1 MFFILQ
7 KYEQFNGCGWGGN
20 EEEKEK
26 RGKLEKKGGK
36 GGKRGNVFF
45 PLVCFTQENKQN
57 LFLKNMILF
66 SLKGIVKH
74 KG

>member
-1 MFFILQ
+1 MFFIFQ

-36 GGKRGNVFF
+36 GDKRGNVLF
-45 PLVCFTQENKQN
+45 PLVCFTQETKQN
-57 LFLKNMILF
+57 LF
-66 SLKGIVKH
+66 
-74 KG
+74 